1 MFVSTTLLQS
11 KFIINLFHRNRP
23 RFSVRAFVGSGGLT
37 VEALA
42 KHDAKEGDHEDSSM
56 LDAQS
61 EGRGSAGGR
70 TMSTWAS
77 NWTDCTN
84 VTFGRVHRYWSSS
97 SALHKEVYI
106 YNVNLGQ

>member
-1 MFVSTTLLQS
+1 MLHLS
-11 KFIINLFHRNRP
+11 
-23 RFSVRAFVGSGGLT
+23 GSSGLT

-42 KHDAKEGDHEDSSM
+42 KHDAKEGDDEDVGM

-61 EGRGSAGGR
+61 EGRGTVGGR

-84 VTFGRVHRYWSSS
+84 ATFGRVHRYWSSS
-97 SALHKEVYI
+97 SALHKEVTHGSVVVSSYC
-106 YNVNLGQ
+106 LG